1 MPIGNYIEL
10 ADMAHM
16 LYNLHR
22 YLEYLQLVVISV
34 LLAVAEGTPVA
45 WLSVFKSSL
54 DLIQAVL
61 ELIEEDDVMKNVLAM
76 VGNGLSGVA

>member
-1 MPIGNYIEL
+1 
-10 ADMAHM
+10 MAHM

-76 VGNGLSGVA
+76 VGNGVSGVA

>member
-10 ADMAHM
+10 ADMTHM

-76 VGNGLSGVA
+76 VGNGVSGVA